1 MASSGHSQLGSGRG
15 SSGYLSNWALEGVG
29 FLSAVDARGRSVW
42 LFSIAHSLV
51 GVAILIWEVEDV
63 VTEKRG
69 SSRGKHLG
77 MFH

>member
-1 MASSGHSQLGSGRG
+1 MGNG
-15 SSGYLSNWALEGVG
+15 ALVGVG
-29 FLSAVDARGRSVW
+29 FPLAVDARGDSVW

-69 SSRGKHLG
+69 SSRGNHLG

>member
-1 MASSGHSQLGSGRG
+1 MAFGHLGIRKG
-15 SSGYLSNWALEGVG
+15 SSCYLGNGALVGVG

-42 LFSIAHSLV
+42 LFSISHSLV

-69 SSRGKHLG
+69 SSRGNHLG